1 MKKLLNKKMD
11 RRKVLNTLLVAGAGA
26 TLAACTPREKAP
38 GPGPG
43 PDELMFD
50 PAILNFALNLEYLEA
65 AFYLA
70 AIGQLDRLPG
80 SAQVKLPS
88 GFDGSK
94 QLPFENGWVKAYA
107 EEIAEDELA
116 HVEFLLAALGESAAQ
131 RPVIDLDMSFK
142 NAAAAAFGTLSDGGA
157 SLPFG
162 SDDFDPFAAEVFF
175 LHGAFIFEDVGV
187 TAYKG
192 AARYLTDKTL
202 LGAAA
207 SILGVES
214 YHAGEIRQVLY
225 GVDGRA
231 RGDGVEDGLYG
242 AVPVWNIVEAISD
255 ARDSL
260 DGESDVDQGI
270 TLEALNGEGLRAQAH
285 GGANIVP
292 TDENGIVFSRTPR
305 QVANIVFL
313 NPDVTNAV
321 GGFFPEGIS
330 IPAGLED
337 EFAALLDPDFP
348 NNLA

>member
-1 MKKLLNKKMD
+1 MKNLLTKKMD
-11 RRKVLNTLLVAGAGA
+11 RRKVLNTMLIAGAGA
-26 TLAACTPREKAP
+26 TLAACTPREKAE
-38 GPGPG
+38 GPG

-70 AIGQLDRLPG
+70 AIGELDRLPG
-80 SAQVKLPS
+80 SAHIKLPS
-88 GFDGSK
+88 GFDGTK
-94 QLPFENGWVKAYA
+94 PLRFENGWVKAYA
-107 EEIAEDELA
+107 QEIAEDELA
-116 HVEFLLAALGESAAQ
+116 HVNFLLSALGESAAK

-157 SLPFG
+157 SLPFEAK
-162 SDDFDPFAAEVFF
+162 DFDPFAAEVFF

-192 AARYLTDKTL
+192 AARFLSDKTL

-207 SILGVES
+207 SILGVEA

-231 RGDGVEDGLYG
+231 RGSGIEDGLYG
-242 AVPVWNIVEAISD
+242 PLPIWNIVEAISD

-260 DGESDVDQGI
+260 DGDSDSDQGI
-270 TLEALNGEGLRAQAH
+270 TLEPLNGGALRAQAH

-292 TDENGIVFSRTPR
+292 TDANGIVFSRTPR

-330 IPAGLED
+330 IPTGLED